1 MSWQRRALSAP
12 AEVKSHNQDANE
24 SGQTSSTIEQSQ
36 LCPVTLKSRV
46 LQDLQKE
53 KQQADL
59 EPQYESHKLET
70 KAPQSQ
76 PSIPLLER
84 PRAVFWLIIA
94 CLPVFVFLS
103 LLVPPFDDELYYW
116 CWSQE
121 LQFSYFDH
129 PPMVAYLIRLSTSLF
144 GHSILA
150 IRVPSIVS
158 ALVVIAV
165 VTWLSRPRSLIPYII
180 LSPVPTFAAVMIT
193 PDVPLLMFWALYIA
207 WLVFIHKR
215 LWGEGVSEFKHEPI
229 IWHWILGGLIIGCG
243 VLGKYTTGLAV
254 VSGFFSFVLAGQW
267 KRWIVGYTIQG
278 LTALL
283 VASPILIYNI
293 QNNFAS
299 VLFQWEHAMSSPEPG
314 LFPFMEFVGIQ
325 MLFYGT
331 FPFLVFVWALWQW
344 RTLIADPKLRVCSC
358 LFLLPFGFFL
368 YKATQGRLEGNWA
381 FPCYLACWP
390 LVAEFYRSVAHLQRW
405 RVLSRAAF
413 TPALVFSVILLVH
426 AIEPLPFIPVE
437 SDRSTRQWDKMALAR
452 SVADDL
458 RKVGYT
464 GPVYAFTY
472 QWVSL
477 LRWYGVDAYQHDSQS
492 RPSHFSERDHP
503 AIDPAHYIILQETTT
518 STPEPEHVKKG
529 KFFVFSTHQLI
540 VRDVPG
546 PYFHL
551 IDFSETSVLS
561 GHSNCGKR

>member
-1 MSWQRRALSAP
+1 MSWHRRARGLVWKAGSELPTDNSFPMSAA
-12 AEVKSHNQDANE
+12 AEVKCHTQDANE
-24 SGQTSSTIEQSQ
+24 SGQTSSPIEQSQ
-36 LCPVTLKSRV
+36 LGTLIRKNRV
-46 LQDLQKE
+46 LQDLPEE
-53 KQQADL
+53 KKRPDFQ
-59 EPQYESHKLET
+59 PQDESPKLDT
-70 KAPQSQ
+70 KQLQSQ

-84 PRAVFWLIIA
+84 PRAVFCLVFA

-103 LLVPPFDDELYYW
+103 LIVPPFDDELYYW

-129 PPMVAYLIRLSTSLF
+129 PPMVAYMIRLSTSLF

-150 IRVPSIVS
+150 IRVPCIVS

-193 PDVPLLMFWALYIA
+193 PDVPMLMFWALYIA

-215 LWGEGVSEFKHEPI
+215 LWSDGISAIHNKPK
-229 IWHWILGGLIIGCG
+229 IWHWVLGGLIIGCG

-254 VSGFFSFVLAGQW
+254 ISGFFSFVLAGQW
-267 KRWIVGYTIQG
+267 RRWIVGYTIQG

-293 QNNFAS
+293 ENNFAS
-299 VLFQWEHAMSSPEPG
+299 VLFQWDHAMCSPEPG

-325 MLFYGT
+325 MLFFGT
-331 FPFLVFVWALWQW
+331 FPFLVFVWGVWQW
-344 RTLIADPKLRVCSC
+344 RSLIADPTLRVCSC

-390 LVAEFYRSVAHLQRW
+390 LVAEFYRRVAHLQRW
-405 RVLSRAAF
+405 RVLSRFAF
-413 TPALVFSVILLVH
+413 IPALVFSMILLIH
-426 AIEPLPFIPVE
+426 AIVPLPFIPVE
-437 SDRSTRQWDKMALAR
+437 SDRSTRQWDKMGLAR
-452 SVADDL
+452 TVADDL
-458 RKVGYT
+458 RKAGYT

-477 LRWYGVDAYQHDSQS
+477 LRWYGVDLINTILSLVPVTFPRETILPSTRHVMSSCRRQS
-492 RPSHFSERDHP
+492 
-503 AIDPAHYIILQETTT
+503 LQPPNRST
-518 STPEPEHVKKG
+518 SRRE
-529 KFFVFSTHQLI
+529 SSL
-540 VRDVPG
+540 
-546 PYFHL
+546 YFRH
-551 IDFSETSVLS
+551 I
-561 GHSNCGKR
+561 N